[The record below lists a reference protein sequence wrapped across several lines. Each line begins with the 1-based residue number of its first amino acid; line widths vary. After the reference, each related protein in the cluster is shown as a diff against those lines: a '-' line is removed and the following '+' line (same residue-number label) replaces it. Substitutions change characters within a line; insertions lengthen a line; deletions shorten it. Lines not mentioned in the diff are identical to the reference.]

1 MPNERELVQ
10 SILAGDHAAQTVF
23 YQDNAKRLYPICV
36 HFLGYQDPEAEDIVQ
51 DTFLVAFNKLEG
63 FEFRSSLYTWL
74 AHICVNLC
82 YERLRKR
89 KKVLATESQDL
100 EKLTAPQSGSRETQK
115 EDEEEKRGQ
124 LERLKKLIETMSEK
138 CRGVLEL
145 RDLKGESYINI
156 ARVLKIPP
164 GTVMSQL
171 ARCRQALRQLL
182 ENEKSGAMP

>member
-10 SILAGDHAAQTVF
+10 QILSGNAEAQGLF
-23 YQDNAKRLYPICV
+23 YQENAKRLYPICV

-51 DTFLVAFNKLEG
+51 DTFLIAFKKLEG

-82 YERLRKR
+82 YERLRRR
-89 KKVLATESQDL
+89 KKVLATETVDL
-100 EKLTAPQSGSRETQK
+100 EKLTASKSGADDNRRLD
-115 EDEEEKRGQ
+115 DEELKGR
-124 LERLKKLIETMSEK
+124 LEILHRLIQSMSEK

-145 RDLKGESYINI
+145 RDQRGESYINI

-171 ARCRQALRQLL
+171 ARCRKALKHLF
-182 ENEKSGAMP
+182 ENEQSGAKP